1 MRKGTQLN
9 LWIHEQM
16 NMGTV
21 KKFKA
26 VHILASRRM
35 VKLRKR
41 ILPLLV

>member
-1 MRKGTQLN
+1 MRKGTQVN

-16 NMGTV
+16 NMGTL

-26 VHILASRRM
+26 VHILVLCRM